1 MMRQGCKRMGNRN
14 KTVADRRQYV
24 VKANDLIRKTRYDLT
39 TQQQKIVLFCISKI
53 KPFDA
58 PDTEYEINIE
68 DLCKACNIDLD
79 GGGYYYKA
87 IKDDLRKLTSRLW
100 VRMPDNRET
109 TVSWISDATI
119 IPLSGK
125 VYITFHKAM
134 APYLFDLQQ
143 RYTQYHLEDVLIFK
157 GKYSIRLYEI
167 LRSYMT
173 QRAIEEGIEKEVKL
187 TIQELRDIL
196 AVDSYPRWADF
207 NRFVIKKAVEE
218 INLCSDEFHI
228 EYDTYKEDGRTIS
241 HINFIITAPRAFQT
255 LRARAEKR
263 RRL

>member
-1 MMRQGCKRMGNRN
+1 MGNGN
-14 KTVADRRQYV
+14 KTVADRKQYV

-39 TQQQKIVLFCISKI
+39 TQQQKIILFCISKI
-53 KPFDA
+53 KPTDL
-58 PDTEYEINIE
+58 PNTEYEISID

-79 GGGYYYKA
+79 SGGYYYKA
-87 IKDDLRKLTSRLW
+87 IKDDLKKLTDRLW
-100 VRMPDNRET
+100 VRMPDNSET

-134 APYLFDLQQ
+134 APYLFDLHQ
-143 RYTQYHLEDVLIFK
+143 RYTQYHLEDVLVFK

-167 LRSYMT
+167 LRSHTT
-173 QRAIEEGIEKEVKL
+173 QKAIDEGWEKEV
-187 TIQELRDIL
+187 TITLSELRDVL

-207 NRFVIKKAVEE
+207 NRFVLKKAVDE
-218 INLCSDEFHI
+218 INLCSDELHI
-228 EYDTYKEDGRTIS
+228 EYDTYKGGGKNIVGIT
-241 HINFIITAPRAFQT
+241 FIISTPSAKQMLYAHREQ
-255 LRARAEKR
+255 R